1 MSDPIYDTIGTGY
14 NSTRQADPYI
24 ASRILKL
31 LQPQPELCYLDIGC
45 GTGNYFNYFTKNG
58 YLFHGLDPSETML
71 SVARANNPGA
81 ILING
86 KAEFIPY
93 PDSYF
98 AGATAMFTFHHWK
111 QQQAG
116 LLELFRVLMP
126 GAALVFLT
134 FDGYQMEKYWLA
146 HYFPEMIKRSGALV
160 PSEAEM
166 KTNLENAGFSNVI
179 SEKYFVT
186 NDLKDQFLYAHKYR
200 PQMYL
205 DASVRSGISSFSAFS
220 TPGELNSGLKRL
232 KSDIE
237 THAIHD
243 IISQYE
249 NDRGDYLFIKAN
261 K

>member
-1 MSDPIYDTIGTGY
+1 M
-14 NSTRQADPYI
+14 
-24 ASRILKL
+24 
-31 LQPQPELCYLDIGC
+31 
-45 GTGNYFNYFTKNG
+45 
-58 YLFHGLDPSETML
+58 
-71 SVARANNPGA
+71 
-81 ILING
+81 ING
-86 KAEFIPY
+86 KAESIPY

-116 LLELFRVLMP
+116 LLELFRVLKP

-160 PSEAEM
+160 PTEAEM

-205 DASVRSGISSFSAFS
+205 DASVRSGISSFAAFS